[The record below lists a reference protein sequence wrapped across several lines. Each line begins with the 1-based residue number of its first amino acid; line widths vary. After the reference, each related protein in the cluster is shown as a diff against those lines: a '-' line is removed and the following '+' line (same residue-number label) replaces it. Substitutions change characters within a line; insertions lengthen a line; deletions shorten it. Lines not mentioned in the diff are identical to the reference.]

1 MIGRLRAYE
10 EIATEIIEDD
20 LHPVLQHSR
29 TLSFAKCVREA
40 IGDVKQMLEAL
51 APEYND
57 DGK

>member
-1 MIGRLRAYE
+1 LRAYE